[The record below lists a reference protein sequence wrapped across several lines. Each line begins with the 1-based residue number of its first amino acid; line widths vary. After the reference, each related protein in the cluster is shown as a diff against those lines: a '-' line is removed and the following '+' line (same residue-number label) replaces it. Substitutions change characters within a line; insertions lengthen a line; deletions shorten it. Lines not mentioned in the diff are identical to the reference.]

1 MSEVRHSPRI
11 VEPVAV
17 DASSRQL
24 IELARR
30 VAVTDCSVLIS
41 GPSGTGKEVMAR
53 FIHRQS
59 ARAKAA
65 FVAVNCAAI
74 PESMLEGLLFGFE
87 RGAFTGA
94 HATHAGKFEQ
104 AEGGTIL
111 LDEISELPLGLQAK
125 LLRVLQER
133 EVDRV
138 GGRQPV
144 PLNIRV
150 IATTNRHLP
159 EEVAAGR
166 FREDL
171 YFRLNVFPL
180 YILPLAERRAD
191 ILPIAAQ
198 ILSHLCVERA
208 TPSLTAAAVSQLL
221 AHGWPG
227 NARELGNVLQRA
239 LILCDSTQIDA
250 RHIEFDHVPTTRKCN
265 AVAMPTTST
274 TTPISI
280 LSSAATSS
288 ERTPDSMLDGRSA
301 FARQREQAER
311 AILLA
316 ALRNG
321 RSATDQEERATRVE
335 VARRLGI
342 SPRTL
347 RYKLARMRAAGLEVP
362 A

>member
-1 MSEVRHSPRI
+1 MSEVRHYPRV

-30 VAVTDCSVLIS
+30 VAATDCSVLIS

-59 ARAKAA
+59 GRANAA

-133 EVDRV
+133 EVDRI

-144 PLNIRV
+144 PINIRV
-150 IATTNRHLP
+150 IATTNRNLP

-180 YILPLAERRAD
+180 QILPLAERRAD

-198 ILSHLCVERA
+198 ILSHLCIDRA
-208 TPSLTAAAVSQLL
+208 TPSLTAAAVSRLL
-221 AHGWPG
+221 AHAWPG

-239 LILCDSTQIDA
+239 LILCDTAQIDEQ
-250 RHIEFDHVPTTRKCN
+250 HIEFDHVLTTRHCSS
-265 AVAMPTTST
+265 VATPTSSISTST
-274 TTPISI
+274 
-280 LSSAATSS
+280 
-288 ERTPDSMLDGRSA
+288 ERLLDSMVDGRSA

-316 ALRNG
+316 ALRDG
-321 RSATDQEERATRVE
+321 RSPTDQEERTTRVE